1 MTFLYLNR
9 QPLTLLFFL
18 QINVRVIKADTPI
31 YPQAFDGH
39 PDKTSEPEDE
49 DEIPTR
55 GFLKRQAQVII
66 DAKSRRKGFRASAP
80 RAFGRPK

>member
-1 MTFLYLNR
+1 MDA
-9 QPLTLLFFL
+9 P
-18 QINVRVIKADTPI
+18 V
-31 YPQAFDGH
+31 YPQALEAH

-66 DAKSRRKGFRASAP
+66 DAKSRRKGFRVAVP
-80 RAFGRPK
+80 RVFGRMK